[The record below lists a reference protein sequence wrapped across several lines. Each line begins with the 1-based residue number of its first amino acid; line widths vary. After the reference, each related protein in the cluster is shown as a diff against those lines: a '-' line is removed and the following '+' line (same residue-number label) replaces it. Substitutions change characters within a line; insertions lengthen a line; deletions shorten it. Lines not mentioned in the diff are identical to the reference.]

1 MNGENIKIQS
11 AFSLIPPTHYKF
23 SAVKEGE
30 LSYGYYEVRHP
41 GAIFSMHLQD
51 IFSAFNAL
59 SFAVANLQATG
70 GKCSDEEAENLQSLT
85 LSMLFSL
92 INYFESGYEIFLCYC
107 DQHTKPVKNKPLYQ
121 WLNSNGYQNEISA
134 YFSNIDPL
142 IGTYRNFFNALKHSS
157 NRIMNFQF
165 LKPDGTQKVMG
176 FYLEGVNDKGVIGP
190 IVEFHSMYDDMFTAW
205 SYNFHLYKI
214 YFLIY
219 KIASEMGEAVERIC
233 KKRNMTLSIQNPTLV
248 NTGVEKVA
256 SEAYSTMQ
264 RFYRAFN
271 TFYPQEYDEKAWIC
285 SADLVNEQLIFAEKI
300 FTRESFSG
308 WPRILMTKG
317 DGFSRS
323 WSLIY
328 SKGQK

>member
-1 MNGENIKIQS
+1 MSEEKVKIQS
-11 AFSLIPPTHYKF
+11 VFSLIPPIHYKF
-23 SAVKEGE
+23 SAVKEGG

-70 GKCSDEEAENLQSLT
+70 GQCSDEEAENLQSRT
-85 LSMLFSL
+85 LNALFSL

-107 DQHTKPVKNKPLYQ
+107 DQHTKPVKNKPLYK
-121 WLNSNGYQNEISA
+121 WFYSNGYSSEISA
-134 YFSNIDPL
+134 YFSNINPL
-142 IGTYRNFFNALKHSS
+142 LGTYRNFFNALKHTS
-157 NRIMNFQF
+157 NRVMNFQF
-165 LKPDGTQKVMG
+165 LKPDGTQKIMG

-190 IVEFHSMYDDMFTAW
+190 VLEFHPMYDDMFTAW

-219 KIASEMGEAVERIC
+219 KIASEIGEAVDRIC
-233 KKRNMTLSIQNPTLV
+233 RKRNITLFVPNHTLV
-248 NTGVEKVA
+248 NTGIEKVA
-256 SEAYSTMQ
+256 SDAYSIMQ
-264 RFYRAFN
+264 RFYRVFN
-271 TFYPQEYDEKAWIC
+271 TFYPQEYEEEVRIC
-285 SADLVNEQLIFAEKI
+285 SADLENGKLVFVKNV

-308 WPRILMTKG
+308 WPKILMTKG

-328 SKGQK
+328 TKGK

>member
-51 IFSAFNAL
+51 VFGAFNAL
-59 SFAVANLQATG
+59 SFAVGNLQATS

-85 LSMLFSL
+85 LNFLFSL
-92 INYFESGYEIFLCYC
+92 INYFESGYEIFLCFC
-107 DQHTKPVKNKPLYQ
+107 GQHTKPAKDKPLYQ
-121 WLNSNGYQNEISA
+121 WLNSNEYQSEISE

-142 IGTYRNFFNALKHSS
+142 LKHYRNFFNALKHSS

-190 IVEFHSMYDDMFTAW
+190 VVEFHSMYDDMFTAW
-205 SYNFHLYKI
+205 SYNFHLFRT

-219 KIASEMGEAVERIC
+219 QDLRTPKIHLIHKGIDNLRCVIWITETEIMDCVI
-233 KKRNMTLSIQNPTLV
+233 
-248 NTGVEKVA
+248 
-256 SEAYSTMQ
+256 
-264 RFYRAFN
+264 RA
-271 TFYPQEYDEKAWIC
+271 
-285 SADLVNEQLIFAEKI
+285 
-300 FTRESFSG
+300 
-308 WPRILMTKG
+308 
-317 DGFSRS
+317 
-323 WSLIY
+323 
-328 SKGQK
+328 